1 MFYFNVKC
9 LRGLKEK
16 PKKPPS
22 AITHGKTG
30 KPFTVAIFEENR
42 RGSETVF
49 PLRAMDYRPYES
61 KLSPVAFSIALD
73 VVSGEPAPHPGKFV
87 ITFR

>member
-1 MFYFNVKC
+1 M
-9 LRGLKEK
+9 EK
-16 PKKPPS
+16 P
-22 AITHGKTG
+22 G
-30 KPFTVAIFEENR
+30 KPHAAAILEENR
-42 RGSETVF
+42 GGSETVF